1 MAHISSQQVSREMR
15 ICTVNVL
22 GISLI
27 VLIIILIINRPT
39 NEGYEDIKVDAKTMK
54 MAQEIIKP
62 KLDAG
67 EANESFRKVL
77 VFIENNPEGATDW
90 LDFIRNNLFAPDAKF
105 KSNLSFKGISERWRP
120 LFKDG
125 KSLEQLL

>member
-1 MAHISSQQVSREMR
+1 M
-15 ICTVNVL
+15 
-22 GISLI
+22 
-27 VLIIILIINRPT
+27 LIIILILNRRPT
-39 NEGYEDIKVDAKTMK
+39 FEGYENLKVDTKTMK

-77 VFIENNPEGATDW
+77 VFIENNPEAATDW
-90 LDFIRNNLFAPDAKF
+90 LDFIRNNLFDPDAKF

-120 LFKDG
+120 LFRDG
-125 KSLEQLL
+125 KGLEQLL